1 MSILKLRCNVLLRNI
16 SIKMYSVNLIFDKS
30 GPIFKFA
37 SQQTFVLMKTSSRRL
52 DQDEYIRLSQ
62 TSSEDIFK
70 TSWSRSIYSSWPYAS
85 LQDVFKTPSRRLQDV
100 FKTSSR
106 RFEGVFKTSSKCLQE
121 LLKMCSRG
129 LAKVL
134 SGRIIRVN
142 CLPWSTI
149 CLGHTTEKFMVSV
162 ENLQVWYK
170 FLKF

>member
-1 MSILKLRCNVLLRNI
+1 MSILKLRCNILLRSI
-16 SIKMYSVNLIFDKS
+16 SIKMYSVKLIFDKS
-30 GPIFKFA
+30 GPIFKFT

-70 TSWSRSIYSSWPYAS
+70 TSWSWSIYSSWPYAS
-85 LQDVFKTPSRRLQDV
+85 LQDVFKTPSRRLQGVFKTSSRHLDDV
-100 FKTSSR
+100 FKTSSKR
-106 RFEGVFKTSSKCLQE
+106 LQDI
-121 LLKMCSRG
+121 LKMSSRG

-142 CLPWSTI
+142 RLPRSRI